1 MKEKF
6 DYVRMS
12 YVEEIANGDI
22 EFKKELINI
31 FIKQIPDFISNM
43 KKYLNEGN
51 HEALAKEAHTAKSSA
66 MIFLM
71 EETGNILRKIQSNA
85 KKGDREKL
93 LSLIKKVEDKLNK
106 ASGELSA
113 YLKNPE

>member
-12 YVEEIANGDI
+12 YIEEIANGDI
-22 EFKKELINI
+22 EFKKELIDI

-51 HEALAKEAHTAKSSA
+51 HEALAKEAHTAKSSV

-71 EETGNILRKIQSNA
+71 EETGNTLRKIQLLA
-85 KKGDREKL
+85 KKDDKTNL
-93 LSLIKKVEDKLNK
+93 PPLIKKVEDKLTK
-106 ASGELSA
+106 ASEELSA

>member
-12 YVEEIANGDI
+12 YVEEIAKGDI

-43 KKYLNEGN
+43 KKYLAENN
-51 HEALAKEAHTAKSSA
+51 YEALSREAHTAKSSA

-71 EETGNILRKIQSNA
+71 EETGNKLRKIQLLA
-85 KKGDREKL
+85 KKGDMKKL
-93 LSLIKKVEDKLNK
+93 PPLIKKVEDKLKK

-113 YLKNPE
+113 YLKKLE